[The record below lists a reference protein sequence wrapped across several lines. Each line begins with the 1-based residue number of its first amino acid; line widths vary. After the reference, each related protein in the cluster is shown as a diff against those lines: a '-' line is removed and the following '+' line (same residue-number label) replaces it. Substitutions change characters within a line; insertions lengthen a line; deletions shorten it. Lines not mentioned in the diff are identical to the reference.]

1 MKLYDLLEFENI
13 VIQCHD
19 NPDADA
25 LASAYGL
32 YMYFMEKGKQVEII
46 YSGRNKI
53 RKSNLVLM
61 VEELHIPVKY
71 VDSLEKPQLL
81 ITVDCQYGEGN
92 VTHFD
97 AYEVAV
103 IDHHEVSGSLPPLSE
118 VRSNLGAC
126 STLVWQMLNEEGF
139 DINTHR
145 ELATAMYYG
154 LFTDTNMLT
163 EIAHPLDMDLRD
175 AAKFD
180 VAMLTKF
187 RNCNLSIEELET
199 AGAALL
205 RSDYIDEYRFAIVKA
220 GMCDPNILGIISDLV
235 LEVDIIDI
243 CLVFSV
249 LPKGIKL
256 SVRSCVKE
264 VNASELAQEI
274 CEGIGGG
281 GGHFVKAGG
290 TIKMELLIP
299 AYEEYCRELN
309 FTPRMEM
316 DEEGKMRPTT
326 SAIKAFL
333 EKRAMDYFQGHQI
346 IYAKDFDLTSEKLRE
361 YIRKPIPMGYVIA
374 TDVFPVDTV
383 VTIRTLRGDKEVKIE
398 EDMIFTIGIK
408 GDVFIRSREKLM
420 KEYRLYEWQFKL
432 ANMEYEPTAKNKA
445 DDKVVSLSEYA
456 KVCVFHGEKRVRA
469 MKLEQ
474 KVKIFTIEDD
484 SNYILGKEGD
494 YLVVKSDSTHD
505 LHTMGQKFF
514 EQCYRPADEDNPM
527 KAVIFDLDGTLL
539 DTLAD
544 LTDSVNEA
552 LKVHSLPLRTSDEIK
567 RFVGNG
573 ARNLI
578 ACVVPGGE
586 SNPVFELTLSIYKQ
600 YYEFHCKDNTKP
612 YDGTLQMLKELKQ
625 RGMKIAV
632 VSNKPDEAVKILC
645 KEYFGEYVD
654 VAIGATENMARKP
667 APDAL
672 LKAMDELGV
681 TKEEVMYIGDSDVD
695 IATSKNAGVRFV
707 AVTWGFRGRDFL
719 MEHGA
724 KELIALPMELLY
736 LI

>member
-1 MKLYDLLEFENI
+1 MKLYDLMEYENI

-32 YMYFMEKGKQVEII
+32 YIFFKEQEKQVEII
-46 YSGRNKI
+46 YGGRNKI

-61 VEELHIPVKY
+61 VEELHIPVQY
-71 VDSLEKPQLL
+71 VESLEKPQLL

-92 VTHFD
+92 VTRFD
-97 AYEVAV
+97 AHEVAV
-103 IDHHEVSGSLPPLSE
+103 IDHHEVSGELPPLNE

-126 STLVWQMLNEEGF
+126 STLIWQMLKEVGF

-154 LFTDTNMLT
+154 LFTDTNALT

-175 AAKFD
+175 EAKFD
-180 VAMLTKF
+180 VAMITKF

-220 GMCDPNILGIISDLV
+220 GICDPNILGIISDLV

-274 CEGIGGG
+274 CNGIGGG

-299 AYEEYCRELN
+299 AYEEYCKQLN
-309 FTPRMEM
+309 YTPRMEM
-316 DEEGKMRPTT
+316 DEEGKLRPTT

-333 EKRAMDYFQGHQI
+333 EKRAMDYFQGHQV
-346 IYAKDFDLTSEKLRE
+346 IYAKDFDLNLETLEE
-361 YIRKPIPMGYVIA
+361 YIRKPIPMGYVMA
-374 TDVFPVDTV
+374 TDIFPVDSV
-383 VTIRTLRGDKEVKIE
+383 VMIRTLKGDREVRIE
-398 EDMIFTIGIK
+398 EDMVFTIGIK
-408 GDVFIRSREKLM
+408 GDVFVRSKEKIM
-420 KEYRLYEWQFKL
+420 REYRLYEWQFKL
-432 ANMEYEPTAKNKA
+432 ANLEYEPTAKNKA
-445 DDKVVSLSEYA
+445 DDKVITLSEYA
-456 KVCVFHGEKRVRA
+456 RVCVFHGEKRVKA
-469 MKLEQ
+469 QKLTQ
-474 KVKIFTIEDD
+474 KVKIFTIEDED
-484 SNYILGKEGD
+484 NYILGKEGD
-494 YLVVKSDSTHD
+494 YLVVKNSDSHD
-505 LHTMGQKFF
+505 LLTMDQKFF
-514 EQCYRPADEDNPM
+514 EQCYRPVNEENPI
-527 KAVIFDLDGTLL
+527 KSIIFDLDGTLL

-552 LKVHSLPLRTSDEIK
+552 LKVHSLPLRTSDEIR

-586 SNPVFELTLSIYKQ
+586 SNPVFELTLNIYKN
-600 YYEFHCKDNTKP
+600 YYEYHCKDNTKP

-625 RGMKIAV
+625 RGVKIAV
-632 VSNKPDEAVKILC
+632 VSNKPDDAVKILC
-645 KEYFGEYVD
+645 KEYFEDYVD
-654 VAIGATENMARKP
+654 VAIGATEDMARKP

-672 LKAMDELGV
+672 LKAMEELGV
-681 TKEEVMYIGDSDVD
+681 SKEEVMYIGDSDVD
-695 IATSKNAGVRFV
+695 IETAENAGVRFV
-707 AVTWGFRGRDFL
+707 AVTWGFRGCEFL
-719 MEHGA
+719 KEHGA

>member
-408 GDVFIRSREKLM
+408 GDVFIRSREKIM

-514 EQCYRPADEDNPM
+514 EQCYRSADEENPM

-707 AVTWGFRGRDFL
+707 AVTWGFRGREFL

>member
-1 MKLYDLLEFENI
+1 MKLYDLLEYDNI

-32 YMYFMEKGKQVEII
+32 YMYFQEQGKQVEII
-46 YSGRNKI
+46 YGGRNKI

-61 VEELHIPVKY
+61 VDELHIPVRY
-71 VDSLEKPQLL
+71 AESLEKPQLL

-97 AYEVAV
+97 AHEVAV
-103 IDHHEVSGSLPPLSE
+103 IDHHEVSGPLPALSE

-126 STLVWQMLNEEGF
+126 STLVWQLLKEAGF
-139 DINTHR
+139 DINTR
-145 ELATAMYYG
+145 RDLATAMYYG

-180 VAMLTKF
+180 VAMITRF

-205 RSDYIDEYRFAIVKA
+205 RSDYIDEYRFAVVKA
-220 GMCDPNILGIISDLV
+220 GVCDPNILGIISDLV

-264 VNASELAQEI
+264 VNASELAEEI
-274 CEGIGGG
+274 CKGIGGG

-290 TIKMELLIP
+290 TIKLELLIP
-299 AYEEYCRELN
+299 AYEEYCRQNN

-316 DEEGKMRPTT
+316 DEEGKLRPTT
-326 SAIKAFL
+326 SAIKSFL
-333 EKRAMDYFQGHQI
+333 EKRAIDYFQGHQV
-346 IYAKDFDLTSEKLRE
+346 IYAKDFDVNSMDFKE
-361 YIRKPIPMGYVIA
+361 YVRKPIPMGYVTA
-374 TDVFPVDTV
+374 TDLFPVDTTV
-383 VTIRTLRGDKEVKIE
+383 IIRTMRGDREVQVE
-398 EDMIFTIGIK
+398 EDMVFAIGIK
-408 GDVFIRSREKLM
+408 GDVFVRSKAKIMR
-420 KEYRLYEWQFKL
+420 EYRLYEWQFKL
-432 ANMEYEPTAKNKA
+432 ANPEYEPTAKSKLEE
-445 DDKVVSLSEYA
+445 KVVSLTEHA
-456 KVCVFHGEKRVRA
+456 KVCVFHGEKRVMA
-469 MKLEQ
+469 KQLEQ
-474 KVKIFTIEDD
+474 KVKIFTEEDD
-484 SNYILGKEGD
+484 SDYIQGKEGD
-494 YLVVKSDSTHD
+494 YLVVKNADNHD
-505 LHTMGQKFF
+505 LSTIGEKFF
-514 EQCYRPADEDNPM
+514 EQCYRPADEENPI
-527 KAVIFDLDGTLL
+527 KSVIFDLDGTLL

-552 LKVHSLPLRTSDEIK
+552 LKVHSLPLRTSDEIR

-586 SNPVFELTLSIYKQ
+586 SNPVFELTLTIYKN
-600 YYEFHCKDNTKP
+600 YYEYHCKDNTKP
-612 YDGTLQMLKELKQ
+612 YDGTIQMLKELKR

-632 VSNKPDEAVKILC
+632 VSNKPDDAVKILC
-645 KEYFGEYVD
+645 KEYFGDYVD

-672 LKAMDELGV
+672 LKAMEELGV
-681 TKEEVMYIGDSDVD
+681 TKEETMYIGDSDVD
-695 IATSKNAGVRFV
+695 ITTAENAGVRFV
-707 AVTWGFRGRDFL
+707 AVTWGFRGREFL
-719 MEHGA
+719 KEHGA